1 MGCYMICKNFLSG
14 SEPCISVSELLGF
27 AKPSYPMI
35 GQRDLTRLG
44 SLSLL
49 MMLAVDAV
57 YGKAAWSTATGSRGA
72 VRPSKAT

>member
-1 MGCYMICKNFLSG
+1 MGCYMICDNFWSG
-14 SEPCISVSELLGF
+14 SEPCISVSELLSF

-49 MMLAVDAV
+49 LMLAVDAV
-57 YGKAAWSTATGSRGA
+57 YGKADWSTATGSQGA
-72 VRPSKAT
+72 ARPGKAT